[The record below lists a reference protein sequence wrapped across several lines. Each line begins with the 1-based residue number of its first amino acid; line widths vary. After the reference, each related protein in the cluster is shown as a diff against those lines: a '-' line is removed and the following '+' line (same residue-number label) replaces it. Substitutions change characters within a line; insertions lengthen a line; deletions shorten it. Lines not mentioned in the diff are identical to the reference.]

1 VIGYSDE
8 VSVFLNGRLLYS
20 ADDRYSFDAPRRE
33 GLIGLDMGTLY
44 LPLQAGAND
53 LVLVVS
59 DSFGGWGV
67 MGQLPDRQGLRVVA
81 R

>member
-1 VIGYSDE
+1 MA
-8 VSVFLNGRLLYS
+8 F
-20 ADDRYSFDAPRRE
+20 
-33 GLIGLDMGTLY
+33 DMGTLY

-67 MGQLPDRQGLRVVA
+67 MGQIPDRQGLRVVA